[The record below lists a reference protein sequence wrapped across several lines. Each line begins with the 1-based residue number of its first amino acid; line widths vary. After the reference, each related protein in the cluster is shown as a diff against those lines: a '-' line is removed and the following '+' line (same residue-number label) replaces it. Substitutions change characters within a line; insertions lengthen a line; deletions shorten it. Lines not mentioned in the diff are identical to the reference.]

1 MIEETKVSKSIHVM
15 FLKST
20 SERNLFKLFL
30 EQESR
35 QMIDKQEAIQ
45 KFNGMKI
52 NEGKKLE
59 KEIKR
64 KQIYKKACILLT

>member
-30 EQESR
+30 EQESH

-52 NEGKKLE
+52 NEEKKLE

>member
-52 NEGKKLE
+52 NEEKKLE